1 MRDIMQLLNEGFE
14 KELRIEE
21 KKNRDF
27 ELVET
32 LLNEGGTY
40 RIYTHLK
47 EDDKWAIVS
56 PYTTNEDNP
65 NKEKERA
72 DNKKKMVK
80 LKSEVRQ
87 MGYGFNELRALWSY
101 PSDSTGEI
109 QQSEEFSLIIYG
121 MGKKEAMQLGKEYEQ
136 TSVIVKDGNV
146 VQEICTTP
154 TRYHSV
160 GEVIRTYNT
169 TGKNVLNIE
178 TAEKV
183 FAKDEHGAAS
193 MPIKGGNRPFQLKNE
208 AILEAVYVFTPP
220 RASYFQTEGTYSTIY
235 ERKN

>member
-1 MRDIMQLLNEGFE
+1 MRDIMQILNEGFE

-87 MGYGFNELRALWSY
+87 MGYGYNELRALWSY
-101 PSDSTGEI
+101 
-109 QQSEEFSLIIYG
+109 
-121 MGKKEAMQLGKEYEQ
+121 Q
-136 TSVIVKDGNV
+136 TA
-146 VQEICTTP
+146 P
-154 TRYHSV
+154 
-160 GEVIRTYNT
+160 
-169 TGKNVLNIE
+169 
-178 TAEKV
+178 
-183 FAKDEHGAAS
+183 
-193 MPIKGGNRPFQLKNE
+193 
-208 AILEAVYVFTPP
+208 
-220 RASYFQTEGTYSTIY
+220 
-235 ERKN
+235 